1 MRELPTQQ
9 QQVYQAL
16 REQLISGRFS
26 PGASVSLRG
35 LSKSMGVGLMPVR
48 EAITRLGGE
57 RALEVRRNGRVGI
70 PELTRGR
77 FEELMQARLQLE
89 PLCAR
94 RALPYVTSETIA
106 AMEACDSRM
115 NQSYGAK
122 DAGSYMRENYQ
133 FHFELYRAGGSEVLV
148 ALLESIWMQFGP
160 FMRSLYDMSET
171 TSIVDKHQMTLEA
184 IRRGD
189 AEALGVAIKA
199 DILDS
204 SYLLKQTLGDDTQ
217 P

>member
-1 MRELPTQQ
+1 
-9 QQVYQAL
+9 
-16 REQLISGRFS
+16 
-26 PGASVSLRG
+26 
-35 LSKSMGVGLMPVR
+35 MPVR
-48 EAITRLGGE
+48 EAITRLSGE

-94 RALPYVTSETIA
+94 RVLPYVTSETIA

-115 NQSYGAK
+115 NQSYGAR
-122 DAGSYMRENYQ
+122 DADAYMRENYQ
-133 FHFELYRAGGSEVLV
+133 FHFELYRAGGSEILV

-184 IRRGD
+184 VRRGD
-189 AEALGVAIKA
+189 AEAVGVAIKA
-199 DILDS
+199 DILDAI
-204 SYLLKQTLGDDTQ
+204 YLLKQTLGNDTQ
-217 P
+217 HHFAAASVDRDFNRPE

>member
-89 PLCAR
+89 RDPYPLPTMR
-94 RALPYVTSETIA
+94 LSPTVDTIFGFRY
-106 AMEACDSRM
+106 ED
-115 NQSYGAK
+115 
-122 DAGSYMRENYQ
+122 
-133 FHFELYRAGGSEVLV
+133 FEL
-148 ALLESIWMQFGP
+148 
-160 FMRSLYDMSET
+160 
-171 TSIVDKHQMTLEA
+171 
-184 IRRGD
+184 
-189 AEALGVAIKA
+189 
-199 DILDS
+199 LDYQS
-204 SYLLKQTLGDDTQ
+204 HPRITA
-217 P
+217 PIAV